1 MPRSFVIGN
10 GNVLV
15 GYDANYDVRDLF
27 FPYVGMENQS
37 VGNVCRT
44 GFWIDGRFAWVGD
57 DGWERHI
64 GYWGDTLVGDVTL
77 THLAFGLTVHFEDY
91 VDMVRDYFIRN
102 LRISLAKPAEQ
113 VRVFFHHDWWMREQD
128 LGCTVFY
135 EPDHRA
141 VIAYKGDR
149 WALVTASARSVP
161 ARTLPITADRLAKIT
176 CTCPPSRS
184 LMAGA
189 SPR

>member
-27 FPYVGMENQS
+27 FPCVGMENQT

-44 GFWIDGRFAWVGD
+44 GFWIDGQFAWVGD
-57 DGWERHI
+57 QGWERQI

-77 THLAFGLTVHFEDY
+77 KHLALGLTVHFEDY
-91 VDMVRDYFIRN
+91 VDMARDYYVRN
-102 LRISLAKPAEQ
+102 LRLTLERPAEQ
-113 VRVFFHHDWWMREQD
+113 VRVFFHHDWWIRESD

-149 WALVTASARSVP
+149 WFLAGTAKRGLGDVVQ
-161 ARTLPITADRLAKIT
+161 ADRKW
-176 CTCPPSRS
+176 S
-184 LMAGA
+184 LEGQCAHRA
-189 SPR
+189 EF